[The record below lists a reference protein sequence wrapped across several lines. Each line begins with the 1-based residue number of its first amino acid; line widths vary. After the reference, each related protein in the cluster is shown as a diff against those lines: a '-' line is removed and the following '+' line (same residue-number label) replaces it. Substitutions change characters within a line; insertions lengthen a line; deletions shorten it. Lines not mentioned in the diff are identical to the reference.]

1 MSELNDFQT
10 KFKTEE
16 LTLMET
22 NFWLISLRPS
32 QPTIGSLVVSLK
44 RVCQSLSKLKPE
56 EGADLVVAM
65 QKIENRLNE
74 KFPVDKLNYLALMMV
89 DNQVHYHVIP
99 RYKNGLVFNGIEY
112 LDKSYPK
119 PVDIFETQDV
129 DITVLQK
136 YMSS

>member
-89 DNQVHYHVIP
+89 DSQVHYHVIP

-119 PVDIFETQDV
+119 PVDIFETP
-129 DITVLQK
+129 K
-136 YMSS
+136 E

>member
-1 MSELNDFQT
+1 
-10 KFKTEE
+10 
-16 LTLMET
+16 
-22 NFWLISLRPS
+22 
-32 QPTIGSLVVSLK
+32 
-44 RVCQSLSKLKPE
+44 
-56 EGADLVVAM
+56 
-65 QKIENRLNE
+65 
-74 KFPVDKLNYLALMMV
+74 MMV

>member
-1 MSELNDFQT
+1 MSELNNFQT

-44 RVCQSLSKLKPE
+44 RACQSLSKLTPE

-89 DNQVHYHVIP
+89 DSQVHDHVIP

-119 PVDIFETQDV
+119 PVDIFETPDV